1 MCDRTHGEL
10 AETMCAETSNTQQ
23 SLQAQGAGNG
33 MHLDAL
39 IRRHDQLPFG
49 QSPRFALDGVT

>member
-1 MCDRTHGEL
+1 MCDRTHSEL

-39 IRRHDQLPFG
+39 IRRHD
-49 QSPRFALDGVT
+49 